1 MELASGK
8 ADADVLGNR
17 RWQSLRPHRFGCL
30 RQPSRAEP
38 VAMDA
43 LKPENGPRWQFTM
56 LSGHFEPGREMGQF
70 GRLVLCFA
78 NGFGIVFALLVG
90 TAGIGHG
97 QKPTELPGGTVA
109 PRSRLPR
116 SGVGYDTAEWWHH
129 VSQGA
134 VFMPYQWFIALEQ
147 ASGDEL
153 FAATDHLE
161 RLGLSH

>member
-1 MELASGK
+1 
-8 ADADVLGNR
+8 
-17 RWQSLRPHRFGCL
+17 
-30 RQPSRAEP
+30 
-38 VAMDA
+38 MDA

-78 NGFGIVFALLVG
+78 NGFGIVFAFLVG
-90 TAGIGHG
+90 IAGIGHG
-97 QKPTELPGGTVA
+97 QNPPNYPVA
-109 PRSRLPR
+109 QSRPVAGYLDQ
-116 SGVGYDTAEWWHH
+116 GWGYDTAEWWHH

-161 RLGLSH
+161 RLGLSR